1 VLSTFRV
8 ALIYTTRCALQTMA
22 DFHHIALGL
31 LPILGQLPPPMM
43 NLPAFIAATAPVHTL
58 TAVAGLCKIER
69 ARKRHAQREC
79 ARPEIGGERISEA
92 YLHSLRSRDC
102 LWRFRHATVLLYIN
116 QC

>member
-1 VLSTFRV
+1 
-8 ALIYTTRCALQTMA
+8 MA
-22 DFHHIALGL
+22 DFRHIALGL

-58 TAVAGLCKIER
+58 TAVAGLCEIER